1 MYNNRTE
8 RPVIWIGSSRRDLR
22 GFPREVQRNIGQ
34 ALYAGQQGET
44 DPSAKPLRGFGGGSV
59 LEIIVEHHGDT
70 WRTVYT
76 VRYAEAIY
84 VLHAFQKKSKRGIA
98 TPKKDMDLIHRR
110 LAEAERLHRERQN

>member
-1 MYNNRTE
+1 MIGSE
-8 RPVIWIGSSRRDLR
+8 RPLVWIGSSRRDLR
-22 GFPREVQRNIGQ
+22 SFPRAVRRDIGQ
-34 ALYAGQQGET
+34 ALYAAQQGET

-59 LEIIVEHHGDT
+59 IEAIAEHRGDT
-70 WRTVYT
+70 WRAVYA

-98 TPKKDMDLIHRR
+98 TPKKDIDLIHHR